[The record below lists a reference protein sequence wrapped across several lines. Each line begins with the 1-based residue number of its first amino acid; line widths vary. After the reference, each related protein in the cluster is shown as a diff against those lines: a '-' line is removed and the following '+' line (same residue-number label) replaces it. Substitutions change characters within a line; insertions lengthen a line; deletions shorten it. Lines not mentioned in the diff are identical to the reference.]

1 MHCVRLNT
9 AVLTHTC
16 IELSRCF
23 TYNASQSSPSP
34 STSPPSPSRLARE
47 VLRSSSSSSLSPLP
61 PPSSHSPAHPDDQDW
76 PPGWREVSRCPN
88 DLQQRLVARQC
99 APSKEDY
106 HDSQSVLLFW
116 WHFLIWAWC
125 LVWLFWSLEQLKR
138 PGTDESLSDVA
149 PTPRSKNDLT
159 MISRFNNQK
168 QSKRR
173 QSPPNWYS
181 LAVSLKQGFGRFI
194 GINWPLFHYFTL
206 RGDNVP

>member
-23 TYNASQSSPSP
+23 TYNASQSSPSA
-34 STSPPSPSRLARE
+34 STSPPSPSRLAGE

-88 DLQQRLVARQC
+88 DLLQRLVAKQC

-106 HDSQSVLLFW
+106 HDFQSVLLFLMT
-116 WHFLIWAWC
+116 FFDLSLKSSLIV
-125 LVWLFWSLEQLKR
+125 LVAAAVKETRNRWITEWR
-138 PGTDESLSDVA
+138 CTN
-149 PTPRSKNDLT
+149 SK
-159 MISRFNNQK
+159 IEERFNDEIK
-168 QSKRR
+168 
-173 QSPPNWYS
+173 
-181 LAVSLKQGFGRFI
+181 I
-194 GINWPLFHYFTL
+194 
-206 RGDNVP
+206 